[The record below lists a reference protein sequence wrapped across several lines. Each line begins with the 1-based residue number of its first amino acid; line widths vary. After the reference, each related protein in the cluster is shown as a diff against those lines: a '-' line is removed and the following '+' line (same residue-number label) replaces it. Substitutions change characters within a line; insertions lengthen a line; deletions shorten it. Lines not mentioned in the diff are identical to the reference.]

1 MSYANAPN
9 ISADAGNEQVLSN
22 PNSPEAI
29 ARRAKQ
35 SEVQASED
43 KRYDAPPPERFTDFI
58 VIVEDDRKRSREITS
73 GLFLAL
79 GTLLFLYKV
88 APDAS

>member
-1 MSYANAPN
+1 MSSVNSPN

-43 KRYDAPPPERFTDFI
+43 KRYDAKPAERFTDFI
-58 VIVEDDRKRSREITS
+58 VQVEDDRKRSREITS
-73 GLFLAL
+73 ALFLSL
-79 GTLLFLYKV
+79 GVLLFLYKA
-88 APDAS
+88 APDAT